1 MATEGLIEI
10 TEWCS
15 WIPSKNQYEATR
27 ASGNH
32 TRHKSM
38 NLLDKV
44 LKSWKSVFTLA
55 ALVLTWHPHLNAN
68 EIGRVEAVAL
78 TTELM
83 AEPLGL
89 DVQQPRFSWKLRSEA
104 GVRGQFQT
112 GYRLLVATA
121 PDLLKEGKADIF
133 DSKQIPSGKSVLM
146 EANGLQIQSR
156 TRYYWSVKL
165 WDETK
170 KGGSYS
176 QPASFETGI
185 LNQQGWFEDGAKWI
199 ESPMNSGNNEEI
211 EDWAKYVIL
220 RLKYH
225 KASRGTPTA
234 ADFEYAMKHYHDR
247 VLKET
252 NSGAIMRRE
261 FDVNSVKNARLYI
274 TGLGYYRAYLNG
286 QRIGDRDLA
295 PSDSHFFANVYY
307 QVFDVTNLL
316 KNGNNCLGVELVNG
330 RWKAWFGNTAETY
343 SDRPVLM
350 ARLELTDAG
359 GHRKTIVTDEQ
370 WRCGESPLLKHGFW
384 IGELYDARKEHPEW
398 KAPGF
403 NAEQWIPARVSKAG
417 KKLQHFTLDP
427 MPPEKTSSAVLP
439 VRQTEPKPL
448 VYVYDFGKMI
458 GGRARFTFHGLKTGQ
473 RVTVR
478 YAECIDDGPI
488 DAQYGIA
495 YYDTFDNVKQ
505 EPGMLKFKSRGS
517 VGSGADVPITL
528 PDGSMTESRLGGG
541 ATAYLDRF
549 VSAGRQDETWVPD
562 FTYTGFRYLEVLG
575 LDAPSQ
581 LDSVSAYDL
590 HTTPEFIGT
599 LSTDNPKLNR
609 VLKGIQDTLLSCFHS
624 QLQDNNGAERN
635 PNAMNI
641 ALNDANTA
649 YWINVYPLWRKV
661 AFDTNDANT
670 CFDWAVNMVCGMRD
684 SASKKARKTN
694 ISNSLQYGHLP
705 YNLVAFYDDQK
716 SAKQLLPWTLRFVK
730 EASEYMVWNDSY
742 GSSDH
747 IAGSALKDLRAD
759 KLMKDQN
766 LTSPQFFKSGYII
779 RIANMA
785 AEVAEKLGDKEKS
798 TQLHDLTKAFES
810 KVVAAFYDEASGQWT
825 PRYPSC
831 QGRNTTLMYCQ
842 MQPRADDHELS
853 REIVDEIQH
862 RTNGHQITGSRLS
875 YPLLHELSQ
884 NGFENEAFRLLMR
897 EEYPSLLEMIDHSG
911 GTIRE
916 SWGTADSFAQIEG
929 LTAMGNWF
937 YADLVGINPD
947 LASPAF
953 ARFCLKPIVP
963 TGVHSVE
970 FAYESPRGKIESRWK
985 REKENTSW
993 DLVIPPN
1000 SIANIAIPT
1009 ASISK
1014 LQEGGA
1020 AVSSQKGIVFLHQD
1034 GGRQIYQITSGHYHF
1049 AFPESSWEGSSGG
1062 VKTGPTK

>member
-1 MATEGLIEI
+1 
-10 TEWCS
+10 
-15 WIPSKNQYEATR
+15 
-27 ASGNH
+27 
-32 TRHKSM
+32 M
-38 NLLDKV
+38 NLLNKV
-44 LKSWKSVFTLA
+44 RVSWKSVFTLA
-55 ALVLTWHPHLNAN
+55 ALVLTWHPHLDAN
-68 EIGRVEAVAL
+68 EIGRAEAVAL

-89 DVQQPRFSWKLRSEA
+89 DVQQPRFSWKLRSEP
-104 GVRGQFQT
+104 GIRGQFQT

-121 PDLLKEGKADIF
+121 PDLLKEGKADFF
-133 DSKQIPSGKSVLM
+133 DSKQIPSGKSVLV

-156 TRYYWSVKL
+156 TQYYWTVKL

-176 QPASFETGI
+176 PPASFETGI
-185 LNQQGWFEDGAKWI
+185 LNQKGWFEDGAKWI
-199 ESPMNSGNNEEI
+199 ESPLSAVND
-211 EDWAKYVIL
+211 EDVDYWAKHVL
-220 RLKYH
+220 LPLKYQ
-225 KASRGTPTA
+225 KVFGGKPTEEDYA
-234 ADFEYAMKHYHDR
+234 AAVKHYQN
-247 VLKET
+247 LLFKEVEA
-252 NSGAIMRRE
+252 GALMRRE
-261 FDVNSVKNARLYI
+261 FDAASVKKARLYI
-274 TGLGYYRAYLNG
+274 SGLGYYRAYLNG
-286 QRIGDRDLA
+286 KKIGDRDLA
-295 PSDSHFFANVYY
+295 PSDSHFYANVYY
-307 QVFDVTNLL
+307 QVYDVTNML
-316 KNGNNCLGVELVNG
+316 KDGKNCLGVELVNG
-330 RWKAWFGNTAETY
+330 RWKSWFGNTSEIY
-343 SDRPVLM
+343 NDRPVLM
-350 ARLELTDAG
+350 ARLELMDLNGQT
-359 GHRKTIVTDEQ
+359 RTIATDEK
-370 WRCGESPLLKHGFW
+370 WLCGESPIRKSGFW
-384 IGELYDARKEHPEW
+384 IGELHDARKVQAGWNTADFSSNDW
-398 KAPGF
+398 K
-403 NAEQWIPARVSKAG
+403 PARKAAVG
-417 KKLQHFTLDP
+417 EKLRRFTLDP
-427 MPPEKTSSAVLP
+427 MQPEKKGPLISP
-439 VRQTEPKPL
+439 VKHTEPKAG
-448 VYVYDFGKMI
+448 VWVYDFGRMI
-458 GGRARFTFHGLKTGQ
+458 GGRARLAFRGLKKGQ
-473 RVTVR
+473 RVVVR
-478 YAECIDDGPI
+478 YSEAIDNQPI
-488 DAQYGIA
+488 DASYGLG

-505 EPGMLKFKSRGS
+505 EPGMLKFKRRGS
-517 VGSGADVPITL
+517 TGSDAHVAVTGTNGATKNLTL
-528 PDGSMTESRLGGG
+528 CAG
-541 ATAYLDRF
+541 ATAYADMF
-549 VSAGRQDETWVPD
+549 IFSGQPQEIWTPD

-661 AFDTNDANT
+661 AFDTDDANT

-694 ISNSLQYGHLP
+694 ISNSLHYGHLP

-766 LTSPQFFKSGYII
+766 LTSPQFFKSGYIL

-785 AEVAEKLGDKEKS
+785 ADVAGKLGDQEKA
-798 TQLHDLTKAFES
+798 TQLRDLTKAFES

-825 PRYPSC
+825 PGYPTC
-831 QGRNTTLMYCQ
+831 QGRNATLMYCQ
-842 MQPRADDHELS
+842 MQPRADDHALS

-862 RTNGHQITGSRLS
+862 VTNGHQITGSRLS

-884 NGFENEAFRLLMR
+884 NGFENEALRLLLR
-897 EEYPSLLEMIDHSG
+897 ETYPSLLHMIETTG

-916 SWGTADSFAQIEG
+916 SWGTNDSFAQIEG
-929 LTAMGNWF
+929 LTSMGNWF
-937 YADLVGINPD
+937 YTDLVGIKPD

-953 ARFCLKPIVP
+953 ARFSLKPIVP

-1020 AVSSQKGIVFLHQD
+1020 AVSSQKGILFLHQD
-1034 GGRQIYQITSGHYHF
+1034 AGRQIYQITSGHYHF
-1049 AFPESSWEGSSGG
+1049 VFPESSREGSSGG
-1062 VKTGPTK
+1062 AKTGL